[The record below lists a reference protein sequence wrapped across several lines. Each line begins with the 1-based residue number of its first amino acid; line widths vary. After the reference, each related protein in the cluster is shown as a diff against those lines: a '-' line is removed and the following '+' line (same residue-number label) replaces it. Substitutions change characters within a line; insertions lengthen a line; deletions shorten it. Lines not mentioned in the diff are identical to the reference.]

1 MYIVAPVAWVSS
13 TYGDGR
19 DGRADQDIATI
30 MLDDRMPDEALDGVE
45 EFSHLEI
52 ILYFHKA
59 DPARINPELSHPR
72 GNPAYSKV
80 GVVARRGPNRPN
92 HLGLTVVEVVQRD
105 GRKVIVRGRDALDGS
120 PVIDIRPLMTGL
132 LPRSPVRQPR
142 WADEIMSEH
151 EKNS

>member
-13 TYGDGR
+13 TYSDSR
-19 DGRADQDIATI
+19 DGSADQEIATI
-30 MLDDRMPDEALDGVE
+30 TLDERMPDEALDGVE

-52 ILYFHKA
+52 IFYFHKA
-59 DPARINPELSHPR
+59 DPARINPGLSHPR

-80 GVVARRGPNRPN
+80 GVFARRGPNRPN
-92 HLGLTVVEVVQRD
+92 HLGLTVVELVQRD
-105 GRKVIVRGRDALDGS
+105 GRTLTVRGLDALDGS
-120 PVIDIRPLMTGL
+120 PVIDIKPLMTGL
-132 LPRSPVRQPR
+132 LPRSSLRQPR